1 MPKTYKGVGCLTGRS
16 LVFNSSDIRAVV
28 PVDDTAKIT
37 SQKERHPSMSNI
49 SEIRGRQVLDSRGN
63 PTVEAEVRLADGSLG
78 RAIVPSGASTGEHE
92 AVELRDGDNQTYLGK
107 GVLKAVENVNGEIA
121 DALANFD
128 AADQRT
134 LDQKMIE
141 LDGTENKGRLGANAI
156 LAVSMAAARAAANGY
171 ELPLYRYLGGAGAN
185 TLPTPMMNILN
196 GGAHADNNVD
206 FQEFMVMP
214 VGAESFSEALRWGVE
229 VFHTL
234 KGVLKKRGYN
244 TAVGDEGGFAPSVKS
259 NVEAIEVVLEAIQ
272 QAGYKPGEE
281 IAIALD
287 PAASEF
293 FQDGKYVFTKSDK
306 SSKSSE
312 DMVRFWAKWVDDYP
326 IVSLEDGLAENDWEG
341 WQNLTKELGG
351 KIQLV
356 GDDIFVTNISFL
368 QEGIDKHVANSI
380 LIKVNQIGT
389 VSETLDAIDLA
400 RRNGYTSVISHRS
413 GETEDTFIAD
423 LAVATGAGQIKTG
436 SASRTDRVAKYN
448 QLLRIEEELGNG
460 ARFLGLKALNYKGY
474 LT

>member
-1 MPKTYKGVGCLTGRS
+1 MAKKYKGVGYLTGRNLS
-16 LVFNSSDIRAVV
+16 FDSQLRSVR
-28 PVDDTAKIT
+28 VDDDDPHTIHPAKKGQFFMT
-37 SQKERHPSMSNI
+37 NI
-49 SEIRGRQVLDSRGN
+49 GDVHARQVLDSRGN
-63 PTVEAEVRLADGSLG
+63 PTVEAEVTLGDGTVG

-92 AVELRDGDNQTYLGK
+92 AVELRDGDKAQFLGK
-107 GVLKAVENVNGEIA
+107 GVLKAVENVNTEIA
-121 DALANFD
+121 DALANED
-128 AADQRT
+128 ASDQRGI
-134 LDQKMIE
+134 DQKMIE

-156 LAVSMAAARAAANGY
+156 LAVSMAVARAAAAQYGM
-171 ELPLYRYLGGAGAN
+171 PLYRYLGGAAAN
-185 TLPTPMMNILN
+185 TLPLPMMNILN

-214 VGAESFSEALRWGVE
+214 VGAPSFSEALRWGVE

-293 FQDGKYVFTKSDK
+293 FQDGKYVFKKSDK
-306 SSKSSE
+306 SAKNSE
-312 DMVRFWAKWVDDYP
+312 DMVRYWAKWANDYP
-326 IVSLEDGLAENDWEG
+326 IVSLEDGLAEDDWDG
-341 WQNLTKELGG
+341 WALLTKELGG

-356 GDDIFVTNISFL
+356 GDDLFVTNTERL
-368 QEGIDKHVANSI
+368 QEGIDRHVGNSI

-400 RRNGYTSVISHRS
+400 RRNSYTSVISHRS
-413 GETEDTFIAD
+413 GESEDTFIAD

-436 SASRTDRVAKYN
+436 SASRTDRIAKYN
-448 QLLRIEEELGNG
+448 QLLRIEEQLGSA
-460 ARFLGLKALNYKGY
+460 ARFLGIKALNYKGE
-474 LT
+474 

>member
-92 AVELRDGDNQTYLGK
+92 AAELRDGDNQTYLGK

-141 LDGTENKGRLGANAI
+141 LDGTGNKGRLGANAI
-156 LAVSMAAARAAANGY
+156 LAVSMAAARAAANCY
-171 ELPLYRYLGGAGAN
+171 KLPLYRYLGGAGAN

-259 NVEAIEVVLEAIQ
+259 NVEAIELVVEAIQ
-272 QAGYKPGEE
+272 AAGFTPGRQV
-281 IAIALD
+281 AIALD

-293 FQDGKYVFTKSDK
+293 YKDGKYIFKKSDK
-306 SSKSSE
+306 SEHSSE
-312 DMVRFWAKWVDDYP
+312 QMVRYWSEWVSKYP
-326 IVSLEDGLAENDWEG
+326 IVSIEDGLAEDDWAG
-341 WQNLTKELGG
+341 WKLLTKELGG

-356 GDDIFVTNISFL
+356 GDDLFVTNTDRL
-368 QEGIDKHVANSI
+368 ARGIEEEVANSI

-389 VSETLDAIDLA
+389 VSETLDAIEMS
-400 RRNGYTSVISHRS
+400 RRNGYTSVASHRS

-423 LAVATGAGQIKTG
+423 LAVGAGTGQIKTG
-436 SASRTDRVAKYN
+436 SASRTDRIAKYN
-448 QLLRIEEELGNG
+448 QLLRIEEELGN
-460 ARFLGLKALNYKGY
+460 AVRFPGVAALN
-474 LT
+474 